1 MKRGLRRD
9 AINSFIQSLKKH
21 WKWLALGAVVLIAV
35 LILVI
40 VLILTSS
47 KGKTSLQYLQ
57 ECLNDQTISKD
68 MVDLVIPANHCND
81 KELTMLDLSAFKKLK
96 TLSVN
101 GNCFGRV
108 QGLTLSGLSHLER
121 VIVGEDSFSKVAG
134 ALSIQECG
142 ALRSL
147 SFGDRSFNGFTR
159 LTLSSLSVL
168 ESLTIGSECFNGV
181 NDVQLVGFPALKT
194 ISVGRLAFAA
204 GMGTF
209 AVKNCDALTE
219 VKVFEGAFGEY
230 NGFEVESL
238 PSLQVLQIDD
248 TYSAPCFPG
257 ASLSLQGM

>member
-40 VLILTSS
+40 VLVLTSS
-47 KGKTSLQYLQ
+47 KGKTSVQFLQ
-57 ECLNDQTISKD
+57 ECLSDQTISKD

-168 ESLTIGSECFNGV
+168 ESLT
-181 NDVQLVGFPALKT
+181 
-194 ISVGRLAFAA
+194 
-204 GMGTF
+204 MGTF

-219 VKVFEGAFGEY
+219 VKIFEGAFGEY

>member
-21 WKWLALGAVVLIAV
+21 WMWLALGAVVLIAV

-40 VLILTSS
+40 VLVLTSS
-47 KGKTSLQYLQ
+47 KYLQ

-101 GNCFGRV
+101 GHCFERV

-134 ALSIQECG
+134 AVHSGVWRTE
-142 ALRSL
+142 
-147 SFGDRSFNGFTR
+147 
-159 LTLSSLSVL
+159 
-168 ESLTIGSECFNGV
+168 ESLLRGSFFQRIHASDPLFALCSGV
-181 NDVQLVGFPALKT
+181 PHHRK
-194 ISVGRLAFAA
+194 
-204 GMGTF
+204 
-209 AVKNCDALTE
+209 
-219 VKVFEGAFGEY
+219 
-230 NGFEVESL
+230 
-238 PSLQVLQIDD
+238 
-248 TYSAPCFPG
+248 
-257 ASLSLQGM
+257 